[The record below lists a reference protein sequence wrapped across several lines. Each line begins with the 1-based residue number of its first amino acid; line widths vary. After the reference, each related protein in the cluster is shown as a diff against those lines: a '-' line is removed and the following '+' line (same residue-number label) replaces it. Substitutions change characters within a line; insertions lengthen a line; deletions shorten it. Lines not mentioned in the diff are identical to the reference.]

1 MSTLLIWTS
10 YFIGYTHLKDYT
22 WAALEPGRKI
32 DILSVGALAGSEDM
46 TALPP
51 GVRKEAHDYI
61 EEDSARASLFPPEPI
76 KSAAPVSFQS
86 DEAAVPTPIST
97 MYTTRTT
104 NTGTD
109 GDGSD
114 SSDIPF

>member
-1 MSTLLIWTS
+1 
-10 YFIGYTHLKDYT
+10 
-22 WAALEPGRKI
+22 
-32 DILSVGALAGSEDM
+32 M

-76 KSAAPVSFQS
+76 KSAAPVSFQP
-86 DEAAVPTPIST
+86 DETAMPTPIST
-97 MYTTRTT
+97 THTTRTT
-104 NTGTD
+104 NTSTG

-114 SSDIPF
+114 DSDIPF